1 MTIRENMPSGVPSR
15 PPAALP
21 GTDLVDSSELSGA
34 RPSLVPARRLRVM
47 TYNTHGCVGTDGKCR
62 PERIAEVIRR
72 FSPDVVALQEVDV
85 GQQRSGSLDQAQ
97 LIAEL
102 TDLSAHFTSARDVG
116 QGGRYGN
123 AILTHHPYE
132 LRAEGILPVRRG
144 EVRAAQWL
152 RLALRQG
159 HLDVVNTHL
168 SLHFFERLVQFRA
181 LFSDDPDSPIGQH
194 PAPFPSLR
202 GSLDHLI
209 LCGDFNAGVLSPL
222 YYLLRQRLRDAQ
234 RSSGGW
240 GQPTFPSWL
249 PLFRLDH
256 VWIGKALVPDAV
268 CVPRDPAAR
277 VASDHLPIVVD
288 LDWPV
293 TTGERRPTGS
303 AR

>member
-1 MTIRENMPSGVPSR
+1 MRSGVPPHLSPR
-15 PPAALP
+15 LP
-21 GTDLVDSSELSGA
+21 GAPVLDASS
-34 RPSLVPARRLRVM
+34 PSSVRQSLAPARRLRVM

-62 PERIAEVIRR
+62 PERIADLIRR

-85 GQQRSGSLDQAQ
+85 GQQRSGSLDQA
-97 LIAEL
+97 LRIAEL
-102 TDLSAHFTSARDVG
+102 TNLSAHFTSARNVG
-116 QGGRYGN
+116 EGRYGN

-152 RLALRQG
+152 RLAIGQG

-168 SLHFFERLVQFRA
+168 SLHFLERLQQFRA
-181 LFSDDPDSPIGQH
+181 LFSDDPDSPIGRH
-194 PAPFPSLR
+194 PAPFPALR

-222 YYLLRQRLRDAQ
+222 YYLLRKRLRDAQ
-234 RSSGGW
+234 RASGGW
-240 GQPTFPSWL
+240 GQATFPSRL

-256 VWIGKALVPDAV
+256 IWLGKALSAGAV
-268 CVPRDPAAR
+268 HVPRDPAAR
-277 VASDHLPIVVD
+277 AASDHLPIVVD

-293 TTGERRPTGS
+293 TTRERGPMGPEK
-303 AR
+303 

>member
-1 MTIRENMPSGVPSR
+1 MSIGVPLYPDPR
-15 PPAALP
+15 LP
-21 GTDLVDSSELSGA
+21 RTDVNSSSLSSWA
-34 RPSLVPARRLRVM
+34 PARRLRVM

-72 FSPDVVALQEVDV
+72 FRPDVVALQEVDV
-85 GQQRSGSLDQAQ
+85 GQQRSGSLDQARC
-97 LIAEL
+97 IAEL

-116 QGGRYGN
+116 EGRYGN

-152 RLALRQG
+152 RLALGQG

-181 LFSDDPDSPIGQH
+181 LFSDDPASPIGRH
-194 PAPFPSLR
+194 PAPFPALS

-222 YYLLRQRLRDAQ
+222 YYLLHQRLRDAQ
-234 RSSGGW
+234 RVSGGW
-240 GQPTFPSWL
+240 GQATFPSWL

-256 VWIGKALVPDAV
+256 VWLGKALKADAV

-277 VASDHLPIVVD
+277 AASDHLPIVVD
-288 LDWPV
+288 LIVGDSERPV
-293 TTGERRPTGS
+293 AVGERPMGS